1 MKEKNSRLETL
12 KLLIS
17 SQEIGCQEDLLK
29 ALAIEGVHITQA
41 TLSRDLKQL
50 KVAKAA
56 SINGKYTYV
65 LPNETMYKRVPS
77 PRTAREM
84 MKVSGFLSVAYSGN
98 MGVMK
103 TRPGYASSIAYN
115 IDNGGIEQI
124 LGTISGNDTIF
135 IAFKEPYDKDEM
147 TQRMQNV
154 ISQM

>member
-1 MKEKNSRLETL
+1 
-12 KLLIS
+12 
-17 SQEIGCQEDLLK
+17 
-29 ALAIEGVHITQA
+29 
-41 TLSRDLKQL
+41 
-50 KVAKAA
+50 
-56 SINGKYTYV
+56 
-65 LPNETMYKRVPS
+65 
-77 PRTAREM
+77 

>member
-1 MKEKNSRLETL
+1 MKEKNNRLETL

-17 SQEIGCQEDLLK
+17 SQEIGCQEDRLK
-29 ALAIEGVHITQA
+29 ALSAEGFQITQA

-65 LPNETMYKRVPS
+65 LPNETMYKRIPT

-84 MKVSGFLSVAYSGN
+84 MKVSGFLSVSYSGN
-98 MGVMK
+98 LGVMK

-115 IDNGGIEQI
+115 IDNGGIEEI

-135 IAFKEPYDKDEM
+135 IAFKEPYDQEEM
-147 TQRMQNV
+147 TRRMQNV

>member
-1 MKEKNSRLETL
+1 MKEKNNRLETL

-29 ALAIEGVHITQA
+29 ALSQEGFNITQA

-56 SINGKYTYV
+56 SINGRYTYV
-65 LPNETMYKRVPS
+65 LPNETMYKRIPT
-77 PRTAREM
+77 PRMAREM
-84 MKVSGFLSVAYSGN
+84 MKVSGFQSIAFSGN

-115 IDNGGIEQI
+115 IDNGGVAEI

-135 IAFKEPYDKDEM
+135 IAFKEPFDPDEM
-147 TQRMQNV
+147 TRRMQDV
-154 ISQM
+154 ISRM